1 MSINLSNNMSK
12 KLVTVSEK
20 MMVEEALMVMK
31 NHHFRHLPVVNDKN
45 DIVGIVSDRDLYKAL
60 NTEEVELGGI
70 MSKPIYKVD
79 VKTNMK
85 EIVDNM
91 IKMKISAFL
100 VTRDGEATGIITSED
115 MMQLLSQLL
124 EGEKAGLSLL
134 DEFLQAADEATGVVK
149 NPNLIT

>member
-1 MSINLSNNMSK
+1 MNINLNNNMSK
-12 KLVTVSEK
+12 KLVTVQES

-31 NHHFRHLPVVNDKN
+31 NHHFRHLPVVNNKS

-60 NTEEVELGGI
+60 NTEEVELGRI
-70 MSKPIYKVD
+70 MSKSIYKVD

-85 EIVDNM
+85 EIVENM
-91 IKMKISAFL
+91 IKLKISAFL
-100 VTRDGEATGIITSED
+100 VTQNDEVAGIITSED
-115 MMQLLSQLL
+115 MLQLLSQLL
-124 EGEKAGLSLL
+124 KDEKAGLSLL